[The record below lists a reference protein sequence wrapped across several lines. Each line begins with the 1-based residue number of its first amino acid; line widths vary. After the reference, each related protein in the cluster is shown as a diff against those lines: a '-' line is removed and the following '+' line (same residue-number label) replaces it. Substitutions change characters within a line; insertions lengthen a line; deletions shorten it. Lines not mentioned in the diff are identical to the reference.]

1 MKRILVAVDGS
12 DYSARAL
19 DMALTLSTKFDAELL
34 LAYAVPPVP
43 IGGEPTMVNLAE
55 IQRQQEDY
63 GKRLLEEQTAVARQR
78 GAKATGRLL
87 VGPAAE
93 ALADLAEAEHVDMT
107 VVGSRGRNA
116 IARLFLGSVSTRLI
130 HLAKSPVLVVH

>member
-63 GKRLLEEQTAVARQR
+63 GKRLLEEQVAVARKR
-78 GAKATGRLL
+78 GGKATGRLL
-87 VGPAAE
+87 LGPAAE
-93 ALADLAEAEHVDMT
+93 AVAELAETEHVDMT
-107 VVGSRGRNA
+107 VVGSRGRNVV
-116 IARLFLGSVSTRLI
+116 ARLLLGSVSTRLI
-130 HLAKSPVLVVH
+130 QLSKSPVLVVH